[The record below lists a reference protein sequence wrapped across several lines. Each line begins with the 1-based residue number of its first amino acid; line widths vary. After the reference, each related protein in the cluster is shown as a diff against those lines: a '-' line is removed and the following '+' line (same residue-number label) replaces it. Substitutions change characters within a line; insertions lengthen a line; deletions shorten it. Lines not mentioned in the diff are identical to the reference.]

1 MEALIHKFSCEADKC
16 FWLQG
21 KFSEGVMDRVGRL
34 EKAAGIFD
42 FHLFLHISPRF
53 VVPARFNL
61 ADETVQVVGWLVN
74 G

>member
-1 MEALIHKFSCEADKC
+1 MTVRWSSLMEALIHKFSCEADKC

-42 FHLFLHISPRF
+42 FPLFAYFSKICCPCKIQS
-53 VVPARFNL
+53 
-61 ADETVQVVGWLVN
+61 G
-74 G
+74 